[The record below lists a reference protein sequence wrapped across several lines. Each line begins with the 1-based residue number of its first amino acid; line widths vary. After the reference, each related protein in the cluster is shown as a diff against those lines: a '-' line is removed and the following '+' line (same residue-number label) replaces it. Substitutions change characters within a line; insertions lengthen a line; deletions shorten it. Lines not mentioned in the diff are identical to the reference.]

1 MKIVSQNHAAD
12 IGRFDEID
20 SSERLMLD
28 AIACD
33 LRGLYGDAAADLP
46 DELLALAA
54 RLETRPQP
62 DAQAA

>member
-28 AIACD
+28 AIAYD
-33 LRGLYGDAAADLP
+33 LRSLYGADGTDLP
-46 DELLALAA
+46 DDLLALAG
-54 RLETRPQP
+54 RLEIAQP
-62 DAQAA
+62 PDVRAA